1 MLKAMK
7 PARLE
12 LIAMSKQAKV
22 IQAQIE
28 STTGD
33 APSINSIL
41 LNMHSESAKTNI
53 FKRFDECKAAGYRV
67 KPKSKSYR
75 IWGKPRKGLNNSAT
89 ESGSAIKDEHD
100 RANSQYSFFP
110 MCCLFS
116 KNQVDKIEY

>member
-33 APSINSIL
+33 ASSINSIL

-53 FKRFDECKAAGYRV
+53 FKRFDEWKAAGIGCSQNQN
-67 KPKSKSYR
+67 P
-75 IWGKPRKGLNNSAT
+75 IEFG
-89 ESGSAIKDEHD
+89 ESH
-100 RANSQYSFFP
+100 
-110 MCCLFS
+110 
-116 KNQVDKIEY
+116 